1 MLSLLPAL
9 LLLLLPD
16 LALAQSSGYI
26 GYTLSSSGDP
36 ESATYSTDSTPA
48 NVSTT
53 NPPPDVFLNATV
65 HVTEID
71 LTVSNLTAKINLD
84 AQVLSLLDFNAGVSA
99 SIDRVELLIQ
109 NVDANVVLEARLEN
123 VVSMIGDVLDS
134 LDLNPVLATLGQ
146 DVGEIINTTVGG
158 LTGATGSTGSTGSN
172 SSLSSRDNNAADP
185 LGYNIAHGILYSVNN
200 YAGQTHTN
208 RMLTQTGSIV
218 DQSLDNNGRVTKTAM
233 VGSYATD
240 MQPNGYEITVTRDGR
255 EVREVEYTYK
265 PFPGLSAISAIY
277 FDAQG
282 VVVGTQV
289 LAESSAGGT
298 STVGNGS

>member
-1 MLSLLPAL
+1 MLSHLLSLL
-9 LLLLLPD
+9 LPT
-16 LALAQSSGYI
+16 LTLAQSSGYI
-26 GYTLSSSGDP
+26 GYSLSSSGDP
-36 ESATYSTDSTPA
+36 GSATYSTDSTPA

-146 DVGEIINTTVGG
+146 DVSEIVNTTVGG
-158 LTGATGSTGSTGSN
+158 LTGATGG
-172 SSLSSRDNNAADP
+172 LSSRDNNAADP
-185 LGYNIAHGILYSVNN
+185 LGYNIAHGILYSINN
-200 YAGQTHTN
+200 YVGQTHTN

-218 DQSLDNNGRVTKTAM
+218 DQSLDNDGRVTKTVT
-233 VGSYATD
+233 VGDYKSD
-240 MQPNGYEITVTRDGR
+240 MSPNGYEAMVTRDGQ
-255 EVREVEYTYK
+255 EVREVEYTYN
-265 PFPGLSAISAIY
+265 PFPGLSAVSAIY
-277 FDAQG
+277 FDTQG
-282 VVVGTQV
+282 IVVGTQV
-289 LAESSAGGT
+289 LSESSAGGT

>member
-1 MLSLLPAL
+1 MLALLPTFLLPAL
-9 LLLLLPD
+9 
-16 LALAQSSGYI
+16 AVAQSSGYI

-84 AQVLSLLDFNAGVSA
+84 AQVLSLLDFNAGVTA

-146 DVGEIINTTVGG
+146 DVGQIVNTTVGG
-158 LTGATGSTGSTGSN
+158 LTGATGGGTTGSN
-172 SSLSSRDNNAADP
+172 SSLNARDYGATADP

-218 DQSLDNNGRVTKTAM
+218 DQSLDNDGRVTRTIT
-233 VGSYATD
+233 VGSYASD
-240 MQPNGYEITVTRDGR
+240 MQPNGYEVTVMRDGQ
-255 EVREVEYTYK
+255 EVKEVEYLYR
-265 PFPGLSAISAIY
+265 PFPGLTAVSAIY

>member
-1 MLSLLPAL
+1 MRSLSYLPLIILLPT
-9 LLLLLPD
+9 
-16 LALAQSSGYI
+16 LAIAQSSGYI
-26 GYTLSSSGDP
+26 GYSLSSSGDP

-65 HVTEID
+65 SVNEID

-109 NVDANVVLEARLEN
+109 NVSANVVLEARLEN

-146 DVGEIINTTVGG
+146 DVGQIVNTTVGG
-158 LTGATGSTGSTGSN
+158 LTGAAGGLT
-172 SSLSSRDNNAADP
+172 SRDAAADP
-185 LGYNIAHGILYSVNN
+185 LGYNVAHGILYSVNN

-208 RMLTQTGSIV
+208 RMLTQSGSIV
-218 DQSLDNNGRVTKTAM
+218 DQSLDNDGRVTKTVT
-233 VGSYATD
+233 VGDYKSD
-240 MQPNGYEITVTRDGR
+240 MSPNGYETTVTRDGQ
-255 EVREVEYTYK
+255 EVKELEYTYN
-265 PFPGLSAISAIY
+265 PFPGLSAVSAIY

-282 VVVGTQV
+282 VVLGTQV
-289 LAESSAGGT
+289 LSESSAGGT

>member
-1 MLSLLPAL
+1 MLALLLPAFL
-9 LLLLLPD
+9 LLALT
-16 LALAQSSGYI
+16 LAQSSGYI
-26 GYTLSSSGDP
+26 GYTLSSTGDP

-146 DVGEIINTTVGG
+146 DVGQIVNTTVGG
-158 LTGATGSTGSTGSN
+158 LTGATGSTGSN
-172 SSLSSRDNNAADP
+172 SSLSSRDTNAADP

-218 DQSLDNNGRVTKTAM
+218 DQSLDNDGRVTKTAT
-233 VGSYATD
+233 VGSYASD
-240 MQPNGYEITVTRDGR
+240 MQPNGYETTVTRDGQ
-255 EVREVEYTYK
+255 EVKEVEYTYN
-265 PFPGLSAISAIY
+265 PFPGLSAVSVIY

-289 LAESSAGGT
+289 LVESSAGGT